1 MPNRISVTIAGQQY
15 TILAEENEEYTRQVA
30 VRADTKIKEAREVTE
45 ASPLNAA
52 VLAALNLADEA
63 TKAEREVRRAKG
75 EILEREEQVN
85 AIREEMMRLV
95 QENTDLKNQLQAK
108 VGMKIEITKDESETK
123 EDSEQDTQN
132 MKENENQISETE
144 NTK

>member
-132 MKENENQISETE
+132 MKENENQIAETE